1 MPKLLARPDDKYKHN
16 IICNIEDC
24 LNRQNISKN
33 KLQELLGLSKPTIN
47 KYYKDPSYFTLGQLM
62 MIARLG
68 KVTVMDLVS
77 DKTT

>member
-1 MPKLLARPDDKYKHN
+1 M
-16 IICNIEDC
+16 
-24 LNRQNISKN
+24 
-33 KLQELLGLSKPTIN
+33 SKPTIN